1 MLEKITPACMPGKIK
16 NSTYHQRL
24 EKKFLPKQN
33 HPYPPPPPQKSDGRP
48 LTYLY
53 V

>member
-1 MLEKITPACMPGKIK
+1 MLEKITPACVRENKK
-16 NSTYHQRL
+16 FYHQRL
-24 EKKFLPKQN
+24 EKKFLTKQN